1 MLYGVKNPHGGDCY
15 SAALRLDFSS
25 NVNPL
30 GTPPGV
36 IAAICDAAQRV
47 AQYPDVYCRD
57 LTAAIAAHENVPD
70 RYIFCGAGAAEL
82 IYAYC
87 DALRPVR
94 VMELAPTFSEYGAA
108 ARHFGAQVL
117 RHLLERNGGFAVDD
131 SLLTALADEKPDV
144 LFLCTPNN
152 PTGRT
157 IARPLLE
164 AVLTLCRKQKTR
176 VFLDECFLDFTDAK
190 SASDLLAAHPNL
202 LILKAFT
209 KNYALAGARV
219 GYCMVADSAL
229 LQRMGE
235 CVQPWNVSVLAQAA
249 GAAALNETDWI
260 QRAKALLPQERAYL
274 TDGLTALGF
283 TVFPSEAN
291 YLLFTAPAGL
301 DSALLREKIAIRS
314 CGNYAGLGVGWYR
327 IAVRLREENEALLAA
342 MQRVMEDTTW
352 R

>member
-1 MLYGVKNPHGGDCY
+1 MLYGVKNPHGGGY
-15 SAALRLDFSS
+15 YRAALRFDFSS

-36 IAAICDAAQRV
+36 IAAICDAAQHV

-57 LTAAIAAHENVPD
+57 LTAAIAAHENVPEG
-70 RYIFCGAGAAEL
+70 YIFCGAGAAEL

-87 DALRPVR
+87 DALRPER

-117 RHLLERNGGFAVDD
+117 CHPLERGSGFAVDD
-131 SLLTALADEKPDV
+131 SLLTAIADEKPDM

-152 PTGRT
+152 PTGMT

-164 AVLTLCRKQKTR
+164 AVLSLCRKQETR

-190 SASDLLAAHPNL
+190 SARDLLAAHSNL

-219 GYCMVADSAL
+219 GYCMTADSAL
-229 LQRMGE
+229 LQKMGE
-235 CVQPWNVSVLAQAA
+235 CVQPWNVSALAQAA
-249 GAAALNETDWI
+249 GVAALNETDWI
-260 QRAKALLPQERAYL
+260 LRAKALLPGARAYL

-301 DSALLREKIAIRS
+301 DGALLREKIAIRS
-314 CGNYAGLGVGWYR
+314 CDNYTGLGAGWYR
-327 IAVRLREENEALLAA
+327 IAVRLQEENEALLMA
-342 MQRVMEDTTW
+342 MRRVMEDTTW